1 MAIDI
6 LVVEDEYTE
15 RQELTQLLE
24 TVTPPEHIR
33 SAATCSAAIAAI
45 SQLCPDLILLDIM
58 LRGSSGFEV
67 AEFVRSN
74 RLDCKIIILTAYHEF
89 DFASKA
95 LSMDLQDYLLKPVR
109 PSVLLQRVRDV
120 LHLSSPARAATG
132 LSVWPYLAC
141 GISSPLPPI
150 PNLLPNMTV
159 VSILR
164 EEVDREV
171 VSQTNLAL
179 HGTGWT
185 EQDGRRVIGYCRTA
199 PQQSPEEAAEPLVAA
214 WRQRLEGLA
223 AVGIGGPSEQGLA
236 ESYRTAC
243 RAADCRIFHPEGT
256 LVCRDTA
263 SDVPEPYPLKAEGQ
277 LLHALRSEEG
287 GLEEACRHMGRCMTA
302 ACNGDAGALREQ
314 LTLLWAGIAR
324 LCAES
329 ALPPPERLTTEGI
342 FTVEQLCRRI
352 QTVCEDVRCQLVL
365 VRDSEHPLVQAA
377 LTAIQLR
384 FREPLK
390 LETVAKEQYVNAA
403 YLGRIFR
410 AQTGQSF
417 RDALTEERMRRAER
431 LLRQQVSVSD
441 TAVAVGYSD
450 SNYFSRAYKKYFG
463 HSPSESGPLRT
474 H

>member
-15 RQELTQLLE
+15 RQELTQLLGA
-24 TVTPPEHIR
+24 VTPPEHIR

-45 SQLCPDLILLDIM
+45 SQMCPDLILLDIM

-109 PSVLLQRVRDV
+109 PSTLLQRVRDV
-120 LHLSSPARAATG
+120 LHLSSPDRAATG
-132 LSVWPYLAC
+132 LAVWPYLAC

-150 PNLLPNMTV
+150 PNLLPNMV
-159 VSILR
+159 AVGILQGTA
-164 EEVDREV
+164 DREIL
-171 VSQTNLAL
+171 SQINLAL
-179 HGTGWT
+179 HGIGWT

-199 PQQSPEEAAEPLVAA
+199 PQQMPEAAAKPLVEA
-214 WRQRLEGLA
+214 WQQRLEGLS
-223 AVGIGGPSEQGLA
+223 AVGIGAPSEQGLA
-236 ESYRTAC
+236 ESYRMAC
-243 RAADCRIFHPEGT
+243 LAADCRIFLPEGT
-256 LVCRDTA
+256 LVCRNTA
-263 SDVPEPYPLKAEGQ
+263 SDVPEPYPLKAEGR
-277 LLHALRSEEG
+277 LLHALRSEED
-287 GLEEACRHMGRCMTA
+287 GLEAACRHMSRCMIA
-302 ACNGDAGALREQ
+302 ACNGDAAALREQ

-329 ALPPPERLTTEGI
+329 ALPPPERLTAEGI
-342 FTVEQLCRRI
+342 FTEEQLCQRI

-450 SNYFSRAYKKYFG
+450 ANYFSRAYKKYFG
-463 HSPSESGPLRT
+463 HSPSEGGPLRT

>member
-120 LHLSSPARAATG
+120 LHLSSPASAATG
-132 LSVWPYLAC
+132 LAVWPYLAC

-159 VSILR
+159 VGILR
-164 EEVDREV
+164 DGTDREV
-171 VSQTNLAL
+171 ISQINLAL

-199 PQQSPEEAAEPLVAA
+199 PRQSPED
-214 WRQRLEGLA
+214 
-223 AVGIGGPSEQGLA
+223 
-236 ESYRTAC
+236 RTAC

>member
-1 MAIDI
+1 M
-6 LVVEDEYTE
+6 
-15 RQELTQLLE
+15 
-24 TVTPPEHIR
+24 TPPEHIR

-120 LHLSSPARAATG
+120 LHLSSPASAATG
-132 LSVWPYLAC
+132 LAVWPYLAC

-159 VSILR
+159 VGILR
-164 EEVDREV
+164 DGTDREV
-171 VSQTNLAL
+171 ISQINLAL

-342 FTVEQLCRRI
+342 FTVEQLCRDTDRLRGCALPAGSGAGFGASSGAGGTDGHPAAVPGAAEAGDCGKGAVRQCGVSGAYFPGADGPELPGCSDGGADAAGRAPSAPAGLRI
-352 QTVCEDVRCQLVL
+352 GHGGGCGVQRLQLLQPCV
-365 VRDSEHPLVQAA
+365 
-377 LTAIQLR
+377 
-384 FREPLK
+384 
-390 LETVAKEQYVNAA
+390 
-403 YLGRIFR
+403 
-410 AQTGQSF
+410 
-417 RDALTEERMRRAER
+417 
-431 LLRQQVSVSD
+431 
-441 TAVAVGYSD
+441 
-450 SNYFSRAYKKYFG
+450 
-463 HSPSESGPLRT
+463 
-474 H
+474 

>member
-120 LHLSSPARAATG
+120 LHLSSPASAATG
-132 LSVWPYLAC
+132 LAVWPYLAC

-159 VSILR
+159 VGILR
-164 EEVDREV
+164 DGTDREV
-171 VSQTNLAL
+171 ISQINLAL

-185 EQDGRRVIGYCRTA
+185 EQD
-199 PQQSPEEAAEPLVAA
+199 
-214 WRQRLEGLA
+214 
-223 AVGIGGPSEQGLA
+223 
-236 ESYRTAC
+236 
-243 RAADCRIFHPEGT
+243 
-256 LVCRDTA
+256 
-263 SDVPEPYPLKAEGQ
+263 
-277 LLHALRSEEG
+277 

>member
-132 LSVWPYLAC
+132 LAVWPYLAC

-159 VSILR
+159 VGILR
-164 EEVDREV
+164 DGTDREV
-171 VSQTNLAL
+171 ISQINLAL

-214 WRQRLEGLA
+214 WRQRL
-223 AVGIGGPSEQGLA
+223 
-236 ESYRTAC
+236 
-243 RAADCRIFHPEGT
+243 
-256 LVCRDTA
+256 
-263 SDVPEPYPLKAEGQ
+263 EGQ

-390 LETVAKEQYVNAA
+390 LETVVKEQYVNAA

>member
-15 RQELTQLLE
+15 RQELTQLLGAI
-24 TVTPPEHIR
+24 TPPEHIR

-45 SQLCPDLILLDIM
+45 SQMCPDLILLDIM

-74 RLDCKIIILTAYHEF
+74 HLNCKIIILTAYHEF

-109 PSVLLQRVRDV
+109 PSTLLQRVRDV
-120 LHLSSPARAATG
+120 LHLSSPDRAATG
-132 LSVWPYLAC
+132 LVVWPYLAC

-150 PNLLPNMTV
+150 PNLLPNMV
-159 VSILR
+159 AVGILR
-164 EEVDREV
+164 NAADREML
-171 VSQTNLAL
+171 SQINLTL
-179 HGTGWT
+179 HGIGWT
-185 EQDGRRVIGYCRTA
+185 EQDGRRVIGYCRAA
-199 PQQSPEEAAEPLVAA
+199 PQQTPEEAAKPLVEI
-214 WRQRLEGLA
+214 WRQRLEGLT
-223 AVGIGGPSEQGLA
+223 AVGIGAPSAQGLA
-236 ESYRTAC
+236 ESYRMAC
-243 RAADCRIFHPEGT
+243 LAADCRIFLPEGT
-256 LVCRDTA
+256 LVCRNTA
-263 SDVPEPYPLKAEGQ
+263 SDVPEPYPLKAEGR

-287 GLEEACRHMGRCMTA
+287 GLEEACRHMSRCMIA
-302 ACNGDAGALREQ
+302 ACNGDAAALREQ

-329 ALPPPERLTTEGI
+329 ALPPPEQLTAEGI
-342 FTVEQLCRRI
+342 FTEEQLCQRI

-365 VRDSEHPLVQAA
+365 VRNSEHPLVQAA

-450 SNYFSRAYKKYFG
+450 ANYFSRAYKKYFG
-463 HSPSESGPLRT
+463 HSPSEGGPLRT

>member
-120 LHLSSPARAATG
+120 LHLSSPASAATG
-132 LSVWPYLAC
+132 LAVWPYLAC

-159 VSILR
+159 VGILR
-164 EEVDREV
+164 DGTDREV
-171 VSQTNLAL
+171 ISQINLAL

-199 PQQSPEEAAEPLVAA
+199 PRQSPEEAAEPLV
-214 WRQRLEGLA
+214 
-223 AVGIGGPSEQGLA
+223 
-236 ESYRTAC
+236 
-243 RAADCRIFHPEGT
+243 
-256 LVCRDTA
+256 
-263 SDVPEPYPLKAEGQ
+263 
-277 LLHALRSEEG
+277 
-287 GLEEACRHMGRCMTA
+287 
-302 ACNGDAGALREQ
+302 
-314 LTLLWAGIAR
+314 
-324 LCAES
+324 
-329 ALPPPERLTTEGI
+329 
-342 FTVEQLCRRI
+342 
-352 QTVCEDVRCQLVL
+352 
-365 VRDSEHPLVQAA
+365 AA

>member
-159 VSILR
+159 VGILR

-352 QTVCEDVRCQLVL
+352 QTVCEDVRCQLVGAGFGASSGAGGTDGHPAAVPGAAEAGDCGKGA
-365 VRDSEHPLVQAA
+365 VRQCGVSGAYFPGADGPELPGCSDGGADAAGRAPSAPAGLRIGHGGGCGVQR
-377 LTAIQLR
+377 LQLLQ
-384 FREPLK
+384 PC
-390 LETVAKEQYVNAA
+390 V
-403 YLGRIFR
+403 
-410 AQTGQSF
+410 
-417 RDALTEERMRRAER
+417 
-431 LLRQQVSVSD
+431 
-441 TAVAVGYSD
+441 
-450 SNYFSRAYKKYFG
+450 
-463 HSPSESGPLRT
+463 
-474 H
+474 

>member
-159 VSILR
+159 VGILR

-185 EQDGRRVIGYCRTA
+185 EQDGRRVIGYC
-199 PQQSPEEAAEPLVAA
+199 
-214 WRQRLEGLA
+214 
-223 AVGIGGPSEQGLA
+223 
-236 ESYRTAC
+236 RTAC

>member
-132 LSVWPYLAC
+132 LAVWPYLAC

-159 VSILR
+159 VGILR
-164 EEVDREV
+164 DGTDREV
-171 VSQTNLAL
+171 ISQINLAL

-214 WRQRLEGLA
+214 WRQRL
-223 AVGIGGPSEQGLA
+223 
-236 ESYRTAC
+236 
-243 RAADCRIFHPEGT
+243 
-256 LVCRDTA
+256 
-263 SDVPEPYPLKAEGQ
+263 EGQ

>member
-1 MAIDI
+1 
-6 LVVEDEYTE
+6 
-15 RQELTQLLE
+15 
-24 TVTPPEHIR
+24 
-33 SAATCSAAIAAI
+33 
-45 SQLCPDLILLDIM
+45 
-58 LRGSSGFEV
+58 
-67 AEFVRSN
+67 
-74 RLDCKIIILTAYHEF
+74 
-89 DFASKA
+89 
-95 LSMDLQDYLLKPVR
+95 
-109 PSVLLQRVRDV
+109 
-120 LHLSSPARAATG
+120 
-132 LSVWPYLAC
+132 
-141 GISSPLPPI
+141 
-150 PNLLPNMTV
+150 
-159 VSILR
+159 
-164 EEVDREV
+164 
-171 VSQTNLAL
+171 
-179 HGTGWT
+179 
-185 EQDGRRVIGYCRTA
+185 
-199 PQQSPEEAAEPLVAA
+199 
-214 WRQRLEGLA
+214 
-223 AVGIGGPSEQGLA
+223 
-236 ESYRTAC
+236 
-243 RAADCRIFHPEGT
+243 
-256 LVCRDTA
+256 
-263 SDVPEPYPLKAEGQ
+263 
-277 LLHALRSEEG
+277 
-287 GLEEACRHMGRCMTA
+287 MGRCMTA

-329 ALPPPERLTTEGI
+329 ALPPPERLTMDGI
-342 FTVEQLCRRI
+342 FTEEQLCRRI
-352 QTVCEDVRCQLVL
+352 QTVCGDVRCQLVL

>member
-132 LSVWPYLAC
+132 LAVWPYLAC

-159 VSILR
+159 VGILR
-164 EEVDREV
+164 DGTDREV
-171 VSQTNLAL
+171 ISQINLSL

-236 ESYRTAC
+236 ESYRSAC

-287 GLEEACRHMGRCMTA
+287 GLEEGLPPHGALHDSGLQRRRRSP
-302 ACNGDAGALREQ
+302 AGAADAAVGRNRKAVRRVGPSTAGAADHGGDFHGGAAVPEDTDRLR
-314 LTLLWAGIAR
+314 G
-324 LCAES
+324 C
-329 ALPPPERLTTEGI
+329 ALPAGSGAGFGASSGAGGTDGHPAAVPGAAEAGDCGKGAVRQCGVSGAYFPGADGPELPGCSDGGADAAGRAPSAPAGLRIGHGGGCGVQRL
-342 FTVEQLCRRI
+342 QLLQPC
-352 QTVCEDVRCQLVL
+352 V
-365 VRDSEHPLVQAA
+365 
-377 LTAIQLR
+377 
-384 FREPLK
+384 
-390 LETVAKEQYVNAA
+390 
-403 YLGRIFR
+403 
-410 AQTGQSF
+410 
-417 RDALTEERMRRAER
+417 
-431 LLRQQVSVSD
+431 
-441 TAVAVGYSD
+441 
-450 SNYFSRAYKKYFG
+450 
-463 HSPSESGPLRT
+463 
-474 H
+474 

>member
-120 LHLSSPARAATG
+120 LHLSSPASAATG
-132 LSVWPYLAC
+132 LAVWPYLAC

-159 VSILR
+159 VGILR
-164 EEVDREV
+164 DGTDREV
-171 VSQTNLAL
+171 ISQINLAL

-185 EQDGRRVIGYCRTA
+185 EQDRRRRRRSRWWRHGGSDWRVSPPWGSAVRRSRDWRRVTARPAGQRTA
-199 PQQSPEEAAEPLVAA
+199 AFSI
-214 WRQRLEGLA
+214 R
-223 AVGIGGPSEQGLA
+223 
-236 ESYRTAC
+236 
-243 RAADCRIFHPEGT
+243 
-256 LVCRDTA
+256 
-263 SDVPEPYPLKAEGQ
+263 
-277 LLHALRSEEG
+277 
-287 GLEEACRHMGRCMTA
+287 
-302 ACNGDAGALREQ
+302 RER
-314 LTLLWAGIAR
+314 WCAGIR
-324 LCAES
+324 PLMCRS
-329 ALPPPERLTTEGI
+329 LT
-342 FTVEQLCRRI
+342 
-352 QTVCEDVRCQLVL
+352 
-365 VRDSEHPLVQAA
+365 P
-377 LTAIQLR
+377 
-384 FREPLK
+384 
-390 LETVAKEQYVNAA
+390 
-403 YLGRIFR
+403 
-410 AQTGQSF
+410 
-417 RDALTEERMRRAER
+417 
-431 LLRQQVSVSD
+431 
-441 TAVAVGYSD
+441 
-450 SNYFSRAYKKYFG
+450 
-463 HSPSESGPLRT
+463 
-474 H
+474 

>member
-120 LHLSSPARAATG
+120 LHLSSPASAATG
-132 LSVWPYLAC
+132 LAVWPYLAC

-159 VSILR
+159 V
-164 EEVDREV
+164 
-171 VSQTNLAL
+171 
-179 HGTGWT
+179 
-185 EQDGRRVIGYCRTA
+185 
-199 PQQSPEEAAEPLVAA
+199 
-214 WRQRLEGLA
+214 
-223 AVGIGGPSEQGLA
+223 
-236 ESYRTAC
+236 
-243 RAADCRIFHPEGT
+243 
-256 LVCRDTA
+256 
-263 SDVPEPYPLKAEGQ
+263 GQ